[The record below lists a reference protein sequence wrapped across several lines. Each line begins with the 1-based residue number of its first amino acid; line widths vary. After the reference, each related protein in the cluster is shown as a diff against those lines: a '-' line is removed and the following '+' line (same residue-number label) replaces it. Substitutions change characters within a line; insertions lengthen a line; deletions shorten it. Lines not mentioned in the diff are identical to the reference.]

1 METNRSFVFQ
11 QISDYGASN
20 ENVARLTLQ
29 TLELTKICSLKPD
42 AKEQLILSVHEIS
55 HRLASAQNAAL
66 DLSTRVTAQTNAIQS
81 GGNRGHERGIEI
93 PYVPSLQILFE
104 GYYYNLKN
112 VVRDLGGI
120 PMRVLYGKRFEEA
133 SSWLSFKENKE
144 PEICK
149 HLRRMESNHPGY
161 STVRELINRN
171 QQNIKHIVSVRN
183 ALEQPGKLA
192 GTIRVKNWSVEQQGI
207 TPPYFYYEH
216 APEQRYDLVGDM
228 VAAHEAILTLAET
241 LIVFGL
247 IFYLPQGFGIQHIGP
262 NRRDPKT
269 PMAYRVIVLPPD
281 VTKRSQPFTGK
292 EE

>member
-1 METNRSFVFQ
+1 METNRGFVFQ

-42 AKEQLILSVHEIS
+42 AREQLIISVQEIS

-66 DLSTRVTAQTNAIQS
+66 DLSTRVTEQTTALKS
-81 GGNRGHERGIEI
+81 GGNRREESIEI
-93 PYVPSLQILFE
+93 PYLPSLQILFE

-120 PMRVLYGKRFEEA
+120 PMKVLYGKRFEEA
-133 SSWLSFKENKE
+133 SSWLSFRENKE
-144 PEICK
+144 PEISK
-149 HLRRMESNHPGY
+149 HLRRMEASHPGY

-183 ALEQPGKLA
+183 ALEHPGKLA
-192 GTIRVKNWSVEQQGI
+192 GTIRVKNWSVEKNGI
-207 TPPYFYYEH
+207 APPYFYYEH
-216 APEQRYDLVGDM
+216 APDLRYDLVGDM

-241 LIVFGL
+241 VLVFGL
-247 IFYLPQGFGIQHIGP
+247 IFYLPQGIGIQHIEP
-262 NRRDPKT
+262 NRRDPRA
-269 PMAYRVIVLPPD
+269 PMAYRVVWLPPD

>member
-1 METNRSFVFQ
+1 MEANRSFVFQ

-42 AKEQLILSVHEIS
+42 AREQLILSVHEIS

-66 DLSTRVTAQTNAIQS
+66 DLSRRVTVQTTAIQS
-81 GGNRGHERGIEI
+81 GGTRREESIDI
-93 PYVPSLQILFE
+93 PYVPSLHILFE

-120 PMRVLYGKRFEEA
+120 PMRVLYGKSFEEA
-133 SSWLSFKENKE
+133 SSWLSFKRTKE

-171 QQNIKHIVSVRN
+171 QHNIKHIVSVRN
-183 ALEQPGKLA
+183 ALEHPGKLA
-192 GTIRVKNWSVEQQGI
+192 GTIRVKNWSLEQHGI

-216 APEQRYDLVGDM
+216 APELKYDLVGDM

-241 LIVFGL
+241 VLVFGL
-247 IFYLPQGFGIQHIGP
+247 IFYLPQGYGIQHIGP
-262 NRRDPKT
+262 NRRDPKA
-269 PMAYRVIVLPPD
+269 PMAYRVVEIPPD
-281 VTKRSQPFTGK
+281 VIKRSQPFTGK
-292 EE
+292 EK